1 MTNIDIKVIYFRV
14 VNHFVER
21 QERGVVCM
29 DDDGSS
35 IDLEEEE
42 ECRSIDDE
50 EDIDDEDDV
59 DDIEEEDSGSM
70 DVDEEEE
77 DIEDIASEVEGV
89 H

>member
-1 MTNIDIKVIYFRV
+1 MTNIDIEVISFRV

-50 EDIDDEDDV
+50 EDIDDEDDG
-59 DDIEEEDSGSM
+59 DDIEEEEDSGSM
-70 DVDEEEE
+70 DVE
-77 DIEDIASEVEGV
+77 DIEVIASEVEGV